1 MSNVD
6 IAREYIK
13 AIEAG
18 ATGDAL
24 GRFFTTDVE
33 LTEMPNRIAP
43 HGSVSDLT
51 KALAG
56 AERGRQFF
64 KRQTY
69 SITNMLA
76 DGDRVALEIDWLGV
90 TAVQIQNLPPGS
102 QMRDHAAIFL
112 EFRDGHIA
120 RQHHYDCFEPW

>member
-1 MSNVD
+1 MSNID

-33 LTEMPNRIAP
+33 LREMPNRIAP

-51 KALAG
+51 KARALNVEGSSSNA
-56 AERGRQFF
+56 
-64 KRQTY
+64 KR
-69 SITNMLA
+69 IRLRICWRM
-76 DGDRVALEIDWLGV
+76 GIE
-90 TAVQIQNLPPGS
+90 
-102 QMRDHAAIFL
+102 
-112 EFRDGHIA
+112 
-120 RQHHYDCFEPW
+120 